1 MTLHEWIELAPVL
14 IGIAGAV
21 WGWMQRRW
29 RLPKV
34 AVWAMKE
41 LKRIG
46 FDAYGITLLLKKA
59 SGLADLDNAGRQRW
73 VREHLQSM
81 AQANGFEL
89 TDATANLIIEWA
101 YSRLKGKLKWHW

>member
-1 MTLHEWIELAPVL
+1 MTLHDWIDLAPVL

-29 RLPKV
+29 KLPNV
-34 AVWAMKE
+34 AVWALKE
-41 LKRIG
+41 LKTIG
-46 FDAYGITLLLKKA
+46 FDSYGIMLLLKEA
-59 SGLADLDNAGRQRW
+59 GGLAGLDNAGRQKW

-81 AQANGFEL
+81 AKTNHFEL

-101 YSRLKGKLKWHW
+101 YSRVKGKLKWQW